1 MWPPVPS
8 RPPPPLKPPRALP
21 PPLLL
26 LALPPAGGEQLEA
39 LPKGCTFTPLAKTP
53 DGGAAAS
60 SCYSDHWCHG
70 GHNWCRAHDGKR
82 TLEHGAPGCSDPA
95 SGGEAGSLC
104 DPHKVTPEYCAR
116 VCWTFGRYP
125 YSGATQMSGEGLGS
139 ACYCGDEPNLG
150 EKTGV
155 VQPSTSCSAPC
166 AGSAAEMCGAP
177 DPSWFVNVGSLQPE
191 GCGGL
196 SAEEDGALSFDIIFI
211 AATAYILG
219 VAVYRQK
226 VLKLRGW
233 QVVPHSDHAQQLY
246 ELVLD
251 GLRFTSAKL
260 GGGSGPASA
269 TSAPPTERTPLVT
282 DAQLGGGDSAR
293 KGGWGS
299 GKRSGKSSKKKS
311 GRQKADRQEPAS
323 GNRPD
328 STAVAAPHVRTME
341 RQLREEKEARDGLH
355 SS

>member
-1 MWPPVPS
+1 MRPLQLLTLPV
-8 RPPPPLKPPRALP
+8 LAL
-21 PPLLL
+21 
-26 LALPPAGGEQLEA
+26 LPPAGGEQLEA
-39 LPKGCTFTPLAKTP
+39 LPKACTFTPLTKTP

-177 DPSWFVNVGSLQPE
+177 DPSWFMNVGSLQPE

-196 SAEEDGALSFDIIFI
+196 SAEEDGALSFDVIFI

-219 VAVYRQK
+219 LAVYRQK

-246 ELVLD
+246 GLVLD

-260 GGGSGPASA
+260 GGGSGHASA

-293 KGGWGS
+293 KGGGGS

-311 GRQKADRQEPAS
+311 GRQKADRSAATATRQ
-323 GNRPD
+323 D
-328 STAVAAPHVRTME
+328 STAVAAPPARTME

-355 SS
+355 SSQQKLKVVTL